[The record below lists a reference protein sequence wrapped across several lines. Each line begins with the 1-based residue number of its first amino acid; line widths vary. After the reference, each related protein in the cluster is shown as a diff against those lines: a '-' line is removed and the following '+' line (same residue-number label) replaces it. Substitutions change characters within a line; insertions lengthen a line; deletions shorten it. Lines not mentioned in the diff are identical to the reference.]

1 LQSYSLL
8 NTFKKQKKIIP
19 IIYMDIS
26 LQSLLFFIIITIIYF
41 AFPGI
46 GKPTLTVADLESP
59 DLQSSFHS
67 KTIKSLV
74 FYLAMVV
81 VSQFFLNI
89 GYLIAKCGGSINK
102 NIGSA
107 ALFTFIPW
115 ILIFG
120 IMLAVLLI
128 FPGFKGAFSD
138 VIGYYVVA
146 GRANNVLSSV
156 LKTTDFDEVIKNTNS
171 PDEKEKLSKTA
182 DALTKILG
190 NKGILINQMN
200 PENFLDIWKM
210 LIPLMKPDNEVSAD
224 DKSKFQQDLLS
235 LVVLKD
241 NIGEGLWYVYTAIL
255 ISSIVYYNLATR
267 GCVKDVSQIKA
278 EHDEYIQ
285 QQEAAAEQKAVNDS
299 TTYTV

>member
-1 LQSYSLL
+1 
-8 NTFKKQKKIIP
+8 
-19 IIYMDIS
+19 MDIS

-41 AFPGI
+41 AFPTI
-46 GKPTLTVADLESP
+46 GKPSLAVADLESP
-59 DLQSSFHS
+59 ELLSDYHS
-67 KTIKSLV
+67 KSIKSLV
-74 FYLAMVV
+74 FYLGMVV
-81 VSQFFLNI
+81 ASQFFLNI

-107 ALFTFIPW
+107 AIFTFIPW

-120 IMLAVLLI
+120 VMLAVLLI

-146 GRANNVLSSV
+146 GRANNILSSV
-156 LKTTDFDEVIKNTNS
+156 LKTTDFDEVIKNTSS
-171 PDEKEKLSKTA
+171 PEEKDELSKTA

-210 LIPLMKPDNEVSAD
+210 LIPLMKPDADLPAD
-224 DKSKFQQDLLS
+224 DKTKFQQDLLN

-255 ISSIVYYNLATR
+255 ISSIVYYNLATK
-267 GCVKDVSQIKA
+267 GCVKDVDQIKA
-278 EHDEYIQ
+278 DHDAYIE
-285 QQEAAAEQKAVNDS
+285 QQEAALKQEEINNS
-299 TTYTV
+299 TVYTIS